1 MINLIDDALRNLL
14 SNHTYANEK
23 VRVDLDPP
31 TKDWAARRTGP
42 VLNLFLNDV
51 REDTTKRASN
61 LVEVRNETGVVVGRR
76 YVDRTF
82 MFTYALSAWTS
93 RPEDDHEL
101 LGAAMS
107 ALLRQDFLTA
117 DLCTGEL
124 AELAARGR
132 PANLR
137 VGGLLYSDR
146 LVTDLWTAIGGEYR
160 PILAVTVATIMP
172 AGATIAAGPPQ
183 TVPPKFFFTDTVS
196 QTTELIRGPD
206 PLERQPEPGE
216 VRRIRKRQPLEREEV
231 KQTVPETPEPT
242 TRTRP
247 RNKT

>member
-1 MINLIDDALRNLL
+1 MINLIDEALRNLL
-14 SNHTYANEK
+14 SNHTYAKEK

-51 REDTTKRASN
+51 REDTTKRAAN
-61 LVEVRNETGVVVGRR
+61 LVEVRDETGLVVGRR

-82 MFTYALSAWTS
+82 LFTYALSAWTS

-101 LGAAMS
+101 LGAAMT

-117 DLCTGEL
+117 DLCTGDL
-124 AELAARGR
+124 AELARKGR

-146 LVTDLWTAIGGEYR
+146 LVTDLWTSIGGEYR
-160 PILAVTVATIMP
+160 PILAVTVATVMP
-172 AGATIAAGPPQ
+172 AGTTATAGPPQ
-183 TVPPKFFFTDTVS
+183 TVPPKFFFTDTAS
-196 QTTELIRGPD
+196 QATELIRGPD
-206 PLERQPEPGE
+206 PLERPPEPGE
-216 VRRIRKRQPLEREEV
+216 VRRIRRRQPLQREEL
-231 KQTVPETPEPT
+231 PS
-242 TRTRP
+242 
-247 RNKT
+247 

>member
-14 SNHTYANEK
+14 ANHTYAKEK

-51 REDTTKRASN
+51 REDTTRRAAN
-61 LVEVRNETGVVVGRR
+61 LVDVRDDSGMVIGRR
-76 YVDRTF
+76 QVDRTF

-101 LGAAMS
+101 LGAAMQ

-117 DLCTGEL
+117 DLCTGDL
-124 AELAARGR
+124 AELAKTGR
-132 PANLR
+132 PALLK

-146 LVTDLWTAIGGEYR
+146 LVTDLWTSIGGEYR

-172 AGATIAAGPPQ
+172 AGTTAQAGPPQ
-183 TVPPKFFFTDTVS
+183 TVPPKFFFTDTFTE
-196 QTTELIRGPD
+196 TTELIRGPD
-206 PLERQPEPGE
+206 PLERELEPGE
-216 VRRIRKRQPLEREEV
+216 VRRIRKRQRLEREEV
-231 KQTVPETPEPT
+231 ES
-242 TRTRP
+242 
-247 RNKT
+247 